1 MDSLKTTEFKVGL
14 TVLVSTF
21 ILIFGIIWGKG
32 FKLEPDK
39 IEIEVEFENI
49 GGMVPGDPVTVNG
62 VKEGKVLD
70 VAAKGRKVIT
80 KLEISDHVQ
89 LYEDATFIVVSA
101 ELLAGMRVEIYPG
114 DSNVK
119 INMATQPFQGRYG
132 GRIVD
137 VGLTIDRLAKDMSG
151 LTFRLDTTVAM
162 VNGLLRK
169 GDLQKSI
176 TGTLNNLDNVSGE
189 LRTFLKANSHTLS
202 KAITDL
208 ETGAGKFNAIIDSNE
223 TNVKGTLSNINKIS
237 ARLDTVSTSLK
248 DVMLKIE
255 DRDGTLGKIVNDSTL
270 YISLNK
276 TLARIDSLAKQIKDD
291 GLDIDL
297 F

>member
-1 MDSLKTTEFKVGL
+1 M
-14 TVLVSTF
+14 
-21 ILIFGIIWGKG
+21 
-32 FKLEPDK
+32 
-39 IEIEVEFENI
+39 N
-49 GGMVPGDPVTVNG
+49 
-62 VKEGKVLD
+62 KEGKVLK
-70 VAAKGRKVIT
+70 VTAQGRKVIT

-114 DSNVK
+114 DSNEK
-119 INMATQPFQGRYG
+119 INMAEQQFHGKYG

-137 VGLTIDRLAKDMSG
+137 VGLTIDKLAKDMSG

-162 VNGLLRK
+162 VNSLLRK
-169 GDLQKSI
+169 GELQKNI
-176 TGTLNNLDNVSGE
+176 TGTLDNINGVSGD
-189 LRTFLKANSHTLS
+189 LKRFLNSNSKSLS

-208 ETGAGKFNAIIDSNE
+208 ETGAGKFNTILDSNQI
-223 TNVKGTLSNINKIS
+223 NVQSTLMNINKIS

-255 DRDGTLGKIVNDSTL
+255 NKDGTIGKMVNDSTL
-270 YISLNK
+270 YRNLNK
-276 TLARIDSLAKQIKDD
+276 TLATIDSLARQIKDD

>member
-1 MDSLKTTEFKVGL
+1 MERLKSTEFKVGL

-39 IEIEVEFENI
+39 MEIEVEFENI

-62 VKEGKVLD
+62 VKEGKVLE
-70 VAAKGRKVIT
+70 VAARGRRVLT
-80 KLEISDHVQ
+80 KLEISDHVV
-89 LYEDATFIVVSA
+89 LYDDASFVVVSA

-114 DSNVK
+114 DSNKK

-137 VGLTIDRLAKDMSG
+137 VGLTIDELAKDMSG

-162 VNGLLRK
+162 VNSLLRK
-169 GDLQKSI
+169 GELQKSI
-176 TGTLNNLDNVSGE
+176 TGTLDNLNDVSGE
-189 LRTFLKANSHTLS
+189 LRIFLNANSKTLS

-208 ETGAGKFNAIIDSNE
+208 EKGAGKFNAIIDSNE
-223 TNVKGTLSNINKIS
+223 TNVKGTLFNINKIS

-255 DRDGTLGKIVNDSTL
+255 DRDGTIGKMVNDSTL